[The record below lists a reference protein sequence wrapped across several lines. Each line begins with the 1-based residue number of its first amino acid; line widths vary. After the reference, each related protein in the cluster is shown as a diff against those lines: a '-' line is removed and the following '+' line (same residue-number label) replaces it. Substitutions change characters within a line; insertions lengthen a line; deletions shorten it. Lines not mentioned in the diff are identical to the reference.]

1 MEIDNW
7 KLRHGRVMVIGCGAL
22 GNEVL
27 KNLVLMGVRH
37 FTVVDFDHV
46 EMGNLTRSILFRTS
60 DVGERKVDVVAR
72 RMKDISPDVEVETV
86 FGNVA
91 FDVGLGLFRKAD
103 VVVGCV
109 DSRWARYCIQRL
121 CLRAGKTWID
131 GGIIEL
137 EGTARVFKPH
147 HNCYACSLGP
157 IGMEELQRRMPCSG
171 IIRRK
176 EQAGHAPTTPIVAS
190 IIGAVQAQEAVK
202 VIAGMPTSERM
213 LYYEGEHLTARTID
227 HRAWDDDCPLHET
240 WEPVERRQGLSLETT
255 VGELTQRGFTLLLND
270 PFVDHI
276 VERETDRRT
285 DVMCAAHLVEDFME
299 SHPTLRYK
307 LPGAFYQ
314 NEYTIID
321 SDFPHKHLTL
331 RDLGIPP
338 HDIIR
343 IKEENNRIIYVEI

>member
-1 MEIDNW
+1 MDFEKPSSRFAPKKVPMVIPPFTAHW
-7 KLRHGRVMVIGCGAL
+7 LRHTYITMLYLAG
-22 GNEVL
+22 
-27 KNLVLMGVRH
+27 
-37 FTVVDFDHV
+37 
-46 EMGNLTRSILFRTS
+46 
-60 DVGERKVDVVAR
+60 VDV
-72 RMKDISPDVEVETV
+72 
-86 FGNVA
+86 
-91 FDVGLGLFRKAD
+91 L
-103 VVVGCV
+103 
-109 DSRWARYCIQRL
+109 
-121 CLRAGKTWID
+121 
-131 GGIIEL
+131 
-137 EGTARVFKPH
+137 TA
-147 HNCYACSLGP
+147 
-157 IGMEELQRRMPCSG
+157 
-171 IIRRK
+171 K

-285 DVMCAAHLVEDFME
+285 DVMCAAHSVEDFME

-307 LPGAFYQ
+307 LSGAFYQ
-314 NEYTIID
+314 NEYTVID